1 MVFIDNP
8 FDMTLTPPGSRLRGT
23 LATYSASSNNVSGLT
38 FDQAR
43 QANSIY
49 EGNGLIC
56 QVKMCNSM
64 TGCENPN
71 GCPNNP
77 DWNKIVDFCGIN
89 STRTIAMDGSIW
101 YLQPKDLKAQLLSA
115 TEKATGFNPLPN
127 PYNVV
132 GMY

>member
-8 FDMTLTPPGSRLRGT
+8 FDVTLTPQQSALRGALST
-23 LATYSASSNNVSGLT
+23 FRSSSNSVSGLT
-38 FDQAR
+38 FEQAKA
-43 QANSIY
+43 ANSIY
-49 EGNGLIC
+49 QGNGLIC

-64 TGCENPN
+64 TGCDNPN
-71 GCPNNP
+71 GCPSNP

-89 STRTIAMDGSIW
+89 STRAIAMDGSIW
-101 YLQPKDLKAQLLSA
+101 YLRPKDIRSQLVSA
-115 TEKATGFNPLPN
+115 TERATGFDPLPD